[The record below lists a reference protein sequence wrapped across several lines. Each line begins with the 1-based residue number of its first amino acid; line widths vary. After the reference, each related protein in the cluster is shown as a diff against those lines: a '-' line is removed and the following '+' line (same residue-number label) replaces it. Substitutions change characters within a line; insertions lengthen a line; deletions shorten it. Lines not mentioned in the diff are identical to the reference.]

1 MTYVLLMLN
10 RTECRKL
17 TIIREEIYGV
27 YTWWSGTE
35 DMIIEKR
42 QNIWGNWSASK
53 LGKSAPGQEKIHCKG
68 LRKASAQWIYGLAKM
83 TVWPEK
89 SEGMKIENEVRDNLG
104 PKYLRNYR
112 SF

>member
-27 YTWWSGTE
+27 YTQWSGTE
-35 DMIIEKR
+35 DMIIEKKAKLYEEIGLPLSWAR
-42 QNIWGNWSASK
+42 VHQAKRKSIARPKKGICPVDSWPSK
-53 LGKSAPGQEKIHCKG
+53 D
-68 LRKASAQWIYGLAKM
+68 

-89 SEGMKIENEVRDNLG
+89 TEGMKTEKCQR
-104 PKYLRNYR
+104 
-112 SF
+112 